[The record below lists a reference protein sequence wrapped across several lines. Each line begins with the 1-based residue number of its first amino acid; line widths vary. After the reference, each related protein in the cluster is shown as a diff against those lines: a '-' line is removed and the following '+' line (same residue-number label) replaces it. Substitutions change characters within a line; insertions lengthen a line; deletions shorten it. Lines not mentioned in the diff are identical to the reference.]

1 MELKKKQA
9 EPFSIEEEDE
19 LWKKGF
25 LGNSSPQVLLDTMVF
40 LCGMCFALRS
50 GQEHRNL
57 QFSQIELVEPQ
68 DSDSTP
74 YLVYYEN
81 ISKNNTGG
89 IAQRKRDPK
98 LVKHHANNTNP
109 SRCFVRLYKEYIN
122 HCPED
127 RKCSAFYLTPLKKPK
142 GSLWYGVTPVGHNTL
157 AKTVSRLCQV
167 SGMSGY
173 KTNHSLRVTTAT
185 WLFQAGVEEQL
196 IMSRTGHQSL
206 DGVRTYKRVSEE
218 QCQQVSSVLNSATNC
233 APHQNKKI
241 KRHDHQEQA
250 PLTLSNCTNITI
262 NFNK

>member
-19 LWKKGF
+19 LWKNGF

-98 LVKHHANNTNP
+98 LVKHHANNINP

-122 HCPED
+122 HCPEA
-127 RKCSAFYLTPLKKPK
+127 RKCSAFYLTLLKKTK
-142 GSLWYGVTPVGHNTL
+142 RFTL
-157 AKTVSRLCQV
+157 VWCYTS
-167 SGMSGY
+167 
-173 KTNHSLRVTTAT
+173 
-185 WLFQAGVEEQL
+185 W
-196 IMSRTGHQSL
+196 
-206 DGVRTYKRVSEE
+206 
-218 QCQQVSSVLNSATNC
+218 
-233 APHQNKKI
+233 P
-241 KRHDHQEQA
+241 
-250 PLTLSNCTNITI
+250 
-262 NFNK
+262 